1 MRVLGVSTTSHPPH
15 GAVMTTNEA
24 ALHKAL
30 LALYR
35 VTDLN
40 DETQAA

>member
-30 LALYR
+30 LALYWR
-35 VTDLN
+35 KQQLVG
-40 DETQAA
+40 AIR